1 MQIERVKW
9 MWSGAPFGAQLTP
22 DQSTSYSHRPAFR
35 GEKQP
40 FIDFTSEWRRTLKM
54 EGIYVSENG
63 VWFDLKQ
70 HPTPWIPVLSK
81 RRRRI
86 VLGAQWQK
94 RLENS
99 KEKWRALQTGKKRK
113 RLQAETWVSIK
124 PDEVKQTPK
133 DVLTQLAEEN
143 EDLRKTIEETPPI
156 YIGRWRKSLPTG
168 VKTLLKW
175 ETSSDGDI

>member
-1 MQIERVKW
+1 
-9 MWSGAPFGAQLTP
+9 
-22 DQSTSYSHRPAFR
+22 
-35 GEKQP
+35 
-40 FIDFTSEWRRTLKM
+40 M

-63 VWFDLKQ
+63 VWFDSKQ

-133 DVLTQLAEEN
+133 DVLTQLHGR
-143 EDLRKTIEETPPI
+143 RKWRSSQDDRRDAANLYWKMKEKPTHRGNLPLNASWGLHSSSPQERYSPPAPQGDQSQVHR
-156 YIGRWRKSLPTG
+156 GRCEAHLSHMPAR
-168 VKTLLKW
+168 
-175 ETSSDGDI
+175 

>member
-1 MQIERVKW
+1 M
-9 MWSGAPFGAQLTP
+9 
-22 DQSTSYSHRPAFR
+22 
-35 GEKQP
+35 
-40 FIDFTSEWRRTLKM
+40 
-54 EGIYVSENG
+54 
-63 VWFDLKQ
+63 
-70 HPTPWIPVLSK
+70 
-81 RRRRI
+81 
-86 VLGAQWQK
+86 GAQWQK

-156 YIGRWRKSLPTG
+156 YIGR
-168 VKTLLKW
+168 
-175 ETSSDGDI
+175 

>member
-22 DQSTSYSHRPAFR
+22 DQSTSYSHGPAFR

-63 VWFDLKQ
+63 VWFDSKQ

-86 VLGAQWQK
+86 VLGAQRQK

-99 KEKWRALQTGKKRK
+99 KEKWRALQTGKKGK
-113 RLQAETWVSIK
+113 GCKQRLGWK

-133 DVLTQLAEEN
+133 DVLGQLAEEN
-143 EDLRKTIEETPPI
+143 EDLRKTIEETPLI